1 MKCQQA
7 MRTFRFVFT
16 LLAGLALNVI
26 VAQPASAQTESV
38 LYNFCQMTNC
48 SDGLEP
54 TGNIVRDSKGNTYGT
69 TLAGGQFGQGVLY
82 SVSPSGVETVL
93 HNFGSSTYDGQVP
106 TGLVSDSDGNLYG
119 TTQAGGSHVSGS
131 SSFGTVFKMTP
142 AGVYSILYN
151 FYATDTD
158 GWLPRSAPAID
169 VKGNLYGATEYG
181 GKYGSGTIFKLTPL
195 GRETILHSFD
205 NNGVDGYLPFTGL
218 TLDQKGNVWGSTT
231 YGGKRGDGIIFEVS
245 ASGVYTIRLNFASV
259 PTGVGYPESTITLD
273 AAGNLYGTGTS
284 YDVAWFGG
292 VYKISHGS
300 GEIWTEDVLTAFS
313 SSTGSFPEAG
323 ITFDSA
329 GNLYGTAFEGGT
341 LGFGTVFE
349 LTPAGELI
357 SLFNFDGT
365 HGSGP
370 DNNLVLDSA
379 GNLYGTTPYGGTGGT
394 VNGGGTLYEITP

>member
-1 MKCQQA
+1 MKDQHVL
-7 MRTFRFVFT
+7 RTFTFVFT
-16 LLAGLALNVI
+16 LSTALGLI
-26 VAQPASAQTESV
+26 VVFAQPASAQTESV
-38 LYNFCQMTNC
+38 LYNFCRMTNC

-54 TGNIVRDSKGNTYGT
+54 TGNIVRDAEGNTYGT
-69 TLAGGQFGQGVLY
+69 TLAGGQFGQGILY
-82 SVSPSGVETVL
+82 SVSPAGVETVL
-93 HNFGSSTYDGQVP
+93 HNFGNSTYDGQVP
-106 TGLVSDSDGNLYG
+106 TGLVSDNQGNLYG
-119 TTQAGGSHVSGS
+119 TTTYGGSQVSRGT
-131 SSFGTVFKMTP
+131 SFGTVFKMTP
-142 AGVYSILYN
+142 GGVYSILYN
-151 FYATDTD
+151 FYGIDTD
-158 GWLPRSAPAID
+158 GSLPRSAPAID
-169 VKGNLYGATEYG
+169 VKGNLYGTTEYG
-181 GKYGSGTIFKLTPL
+181 GEYGVGTIFKLTPV

-205 NNGVDGYLPFTGL
+205 NNGVDGYLLFTGL
-218 TLDQKGNVWGSTT
+218 ALDQKGNVWGAST

-245 ASGVYTIRLNFASV
+245 ASGVYTIRLNFASI
-259 PTGVGYPESTITLD
+259 PSGVGYPESTITLD

-300 GEIWTEDVLTAFS
+300 GEIWTEDVLTAFN
-313 SSTGSFPEAG
+313 SSTGYFPEAG
-323 ITFDSA
+323 VTFDSA

-349 LTPAGELI
+349 LTPGGELI

-370 DNNLVLDSA
+370 DDNLVVDSA